1 MLLETFLQL
10 ENFIIQTVPA
20 LEWLFYYWSFGQVQK
35 KSMTLGYVYTSG
47 SHPSL

>member
-20 LEWLFYYWSFGQVQK
+20 LEWLFYY
-35 KSMTLGYVYTSG
+35 
-47 SHPSL
+47 